1 MRGVLPPLLRENASF
16 RRFFA
21 GQSVSLVG
29 DQVSSVALPL
39 TAVLALGAGATRM
52 SVLTTAY
59 LLPNL
64 LFSLHAGAWVD
75 RRGRRRRAMLAAD
88 AGRAALVATI
98 PLAYAF
104 GHLGF
109 AQLVVVAFGTGTL
122 SVLFFVAYGSLFQA
136 VVPRDRYLEGNAL
149 LNGARATS
157 ATSGPALGGALVQL
171 LRAPYALVADA
182 ASFVVSAAALAR
194 MEVEEPPAA
203 GREEGGLGTGL
214 RWIAAHPV
222 MRPYLAAVA
231 TINYFN
237 FVFFA
242 LFMLYATRDLHVE
255 PGLLGLVLGIG
266 AFGGVAGSLVAGR
279 VVRRLGLGPTFA
291 LGCVLFPAPIVLV
304 PAAGGPHGLVLACL
318 FAAEAGS
325 GFGVMILDIAGGTIT
340 AGIVPPVLRARVS
353 GAFMA
358 VNYGVRPLGTVS
370 AGALVALI
378 GIRSTLWI
386 ATIGAVAGILWLVPS
401 PIWSLRDVPEAA

>member
-1 MRGVLPPLLRENASF
+1 VLPPLLRENASF
-16 RRFFA
+16 RRFFV

-29 DQVSSVALPL
+29 DQVSAIALPL

-52 SVLTTAY
+52 SILTTAY

-64 LFSLHAGAWVD
+64 LFSLHAGVWID

-88 AGRAALVATI
+88 AGRALLVATV
-98 PLAYAF
+98 PVAYAL
-104 GHLGF
+104 GHLTF
-109 AQLVVVAFGTGTL
+109 AQLVAVAFATGTL

-157 ATSGPALGGALVQL
+157 ATGGPALGGALVQV
-171 LRAPYALVADA
+171 LRAPYALAADA
-182 ASFVVSAAALAR
+182 VSFAASAAALAR
-194 MEVEEPPAA
+194 MDVEEPPPATRA
-203 GREEGGLGTGL
+203 ESGLGTGL
-214 RWIAAHPV
+214 RWIADHPV

-242 LFMLYATRDLHVE
+242 LFVLYATRSLHVA
-255 PGLLGLVLGIG
+255 PGALGLVLGAG
-266 AFGGVAGSLVAGR
+266 AIGGVAGSMLAGR
-279 VVRRLGLGPTFA
+279 VVRRLGLGASFA

-304 PAAGGPHGLVLACL
+304 PAAGGPHRLVLACL
-318 FAAEAGS
+318 FAAELGS

-340 AGIVPPVLRARVS
+340 AGIVPPALRARVS

-370 AGALVALI
+370 AGVLAGLV
-378 GIRSTLWI
+378 GVRPTLWI
-386 ATIGAVAGILWLVPS
+386 ATIASVAGILWLVPS
-401 PIWSLRDVPEAA
+401 PIWSLREIPVPEAE